1 MDGISP
7 YFFVELFRLI
17 HWLTLEESEKSG
29 ITQMNLVQQNPCP
42 TKSHLLYVR
51 QNRGGRLRL

>member
-17 HWLTLEESEKSG
+17 HWLTLHAFDGRWRNDGSG
-29 ITQMNLVQQNPCP
+29 
-42 TKSHLLYVR
+42 YVGDDHEDEPGD
-51 QNRGGRLRL
+51 QAAVTLWRLCCR